1 MFFQVVQFHW
11 EKRKPF
17 LKCFSRDS
25 KVPDLKCLLLPNE
38 IAKCFKLSSIFFY
51 YYMNKSVTNDRM
63 FESSVKQTCY
73 DDRYFKFNMPFNLM
87 IKSDF
92 IHLEKFNK
100 VSRFKRFEL
109 KTSKNVTTSSPSSLL
124 KYMVG
129 VRPMNTTQDS
139 HRLKETPQDG
149 SIGEQIAL

>member
-1 MFFQVVQFHW
+1 MFFQVEQFHW

-17 LKCFSRDS
+17 LKCLSRDS

-38 IAKCFKLSSIFFY
+38 IAKCFKLSSNFFFY

-63 FESSVKQTCY
+63 FESSVKQTSY
-73 DDRYFKFNMPFNLM
+73 DNRYFKFNMPFNLM

-92 IHLEKFNK
+92 IQLEKFNK

-109 KTSKNVTTSSPSSLL
+109 KTSKNVTTCSCNSRENNLRTWIVYTSSPSSLL
-124 KYMVG
+124 KVLTG
-129 VRPMNTTQDS
+129 DIWW
-139 HRLKETPQDG
+139 G
-149 SIGEQIAL
+149 

>member
-1 MFFQVVQFHW
+1 MLQTLLDFFY
-11 EKRKPF
+11 
-17 LKCFSRDS
+17 
-25 KVPDLKCLLLPNE
+25 
-38 IAKCFKLSSIFFY
+38 Y

-129 VRPMNTTQDS
+129 MRPMNTTQDS